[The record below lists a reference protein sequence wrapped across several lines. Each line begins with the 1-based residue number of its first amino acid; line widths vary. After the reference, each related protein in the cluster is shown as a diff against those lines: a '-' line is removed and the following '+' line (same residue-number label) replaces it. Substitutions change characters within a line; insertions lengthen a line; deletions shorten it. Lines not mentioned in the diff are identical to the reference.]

1 MEYYFN
7 ANLKNIPPSASLA
20 VSEKARELK
29 KKGIDVITLAT
40 GEPDFD
46 TPYAAR
52 FAAVKALVEGHTHY
66 SQARGI
72 EELRDCIAKKLR
84 KENGISCDSQQI
96 LLTPGAKYAVYEAIA
111 VLVTPQSGDEVMILN
126 PAWVSYGPMVIA
138 AGGVP
143 VEVGL
148 SFENNYKISREILEQ
163 HVSER
168 TRALIINYPN
178 NPTGCILTEEETQI
192 VADFAI
198 THNLIVISDEIYER
212 ICFDGRKNKSLA
224 SIEKVKDRVITI
236 NGFSKSMAMTG
247 WRIGYLC
254 GPQQLID
261 KALLYSQHTI
271 SCLSDFCQEGAA
283 ASFECQEEAEEM
295 VKSYQN
301 RRDMFVGKL
310 NEIPHVTCHLPQGA
324 FYAWAKFELGD
335 MDSVAVSEFLL
346 EKAHVATVPGASYG
360 KGTDKCVRM
369 SFATAEKD
377 LQEAAKRIDSAVRTY
392 LNGGE

>member
-1 MEYYFN
+1 M
-7 ANLKNIPPSASLA
+7 
-20 VSEKARELK
+20 
-29 KKGIDVITLAT
+29 
-40 GEPDFD
+40 
-46 TPYAAR
+46 
-52 FAAVKALVEGHTHY
+52 
-66 SQARGI
+66 
-72 EELRDCIAKKLR
+72 
-84 KENGISCDSQQI
+84 
-96 LLTPGAKYAVYEAIA
+96 
-111 VLVTPQSGDEVMILN
+111 
-126 PAWVSYGPMVIA
+126 
-138 AGGVP
+138 
-143 VEVGL
+143 EVGL

-178 NPTGCILTEEETQI
+178 NPTGCILTEEEAQI